1 MPNSTVTTKC
11 CIAGGGPAG
20 MMLGFLLARAG
31 VDVVVLEKHADF
43 FRDFRG
49 DTIHPSTLEL
59 MYELGL
65 LDEFLKLPHQKL
77 ERLTAQVGDER
88 VRMIDLTH
96 LPTHC
101 KYIALMPQ
109 WDFLNFIAAH
119 GRRYKGFDLRMQA
132 DATGLIE
139 DGGRVVGLRAGT
151 PDGDLTIRADLVV
164 GADGRH
170 STVRDAAGFK
180 SDDYGAPMDVLW
192 FRLPRK
198 ETDETETF
206 GHIEAGAMMIMLN
219 RGDYWQCAYVIPKGG
234 IDRVQ
239 AEGLDAFRKRAVMM
253 SPFLADRAGELKS
266 WDDVK
271 LLTVTVDRL
280 RRWWRP
286 GLLCIGDAA
295 HAMSPIGGVGINLA
309 VQDAVAAANRL
320 AAPLKAGTVSDD
332 DLRAVEARRTFP
344 VRFTQAIQLA
354 MQNQIIRR
362 ALASTQKPKPPL
374 LLKLFDMIPLL
385 RRIPGRLLAVGVL
398 PEHIHTPDV
407 MSAP

>member
-77 ERLTAQVGDER
+77 DRLAAQIGDER

-109 WDFLNFIAAH
+109 WDFLNFLAAH
-119 GRRYKGFDLRMQA
+119 GKRYKGFDLRMQA

-139 DGGRVVGLRAGT
+139 EGGRVVGLRAGT
-151 PDGDLTIRADLVV
+151 PDGELTIRADLVV

-170 STVRDAAGFK
+170 STVRAAAGFK

-198 ETDETETF
+198 
-206 GHIEAGAMMIMLN
+206 
-219 RGDYWQCAYVIPKGG
+219 
-234 IDRVQ
+234 
-239 AEGLDAFRKRAVMM
+239 
-253 SPFLADRAGELKS
+253 
-266 WDDVK
+266 
-271 LLTVTVDRL
+271 
-280 RRWWRP
+280 
-286 GLLCIGDAA
+286 
-295 HAMSPIGGVGINLA
+295 
-309 VQDAVAAANRL
+309 
-320 AAPLKAGTVSDD
+320 
-332 DLRAVEARRTFP
+332 
-344 VRFTQAIQLA
+344 
-354 MQNQIIRR
+354 
-362 ALASTQKPKPPL
+362 
-374 LLKLFDMIPLL
+374 
-385 RRIPGRLLAVGVL
+385 
-398 PEHIHTPDV
+398 
-407 MSAP
+407 